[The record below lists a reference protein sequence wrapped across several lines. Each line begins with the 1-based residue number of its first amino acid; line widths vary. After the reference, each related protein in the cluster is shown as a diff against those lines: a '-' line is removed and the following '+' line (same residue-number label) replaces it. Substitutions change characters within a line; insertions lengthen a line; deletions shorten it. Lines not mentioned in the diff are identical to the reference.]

1 MSFKLNPNKLYSEEQ
16 YARLLNE
23 GKITKD
29 DIRSHFDAQKA
40 RAQYADKQIEIQDLG
55 PTAIAADKAAGF
67 HGQFMD
73 SIRNQEIKDIN
84 TMVPNLQNLKQQA
97 SFLGQGAFDE
107 DGNISLDTRNAQLQG
122 YKDAQKYKAY
132 KEQILKP
139 QLNQQLGT
147 DLLFGLGLLL
157 SK

>member
-23 GKITKD
+23 GKISKE
-29 DIRSHFDAQKA
+29 DIRTHFDAQKA
-40 RAQYADKQIEIQDLG
+40 RVQYADKQIEIQKLG
-55 PTAIAADKAAGF
+55 PTAIAADNATKF

-73 SIRNQEIKDIN
+73 SVRDQEIKDIN

-97 SFLGQGAFDE
+97 SLLGPGAFDA

-122 YKDAQKYKAY
+122 YQDAQKYKAY
-132 KEQILKP
+132 KEQILMP
-139 QLNQQLGT
+139 QLNRQLGT
-147 DLLFGLGLLL
+147 DLAVALGLMLTN
-157 SK
+157 